1 MRISLN
7 QTHSGPPAHHLKMMK
22 TKKTE
27 WAGVKGSAKK
37 RRPRE
42 VPSLNLPN
50 PRTDVAGVDIGAR
63 EIACCVPAGRAPQQ
77 VRTFATFTADLN
89 AAVQWFVQCRVRSVA
104 MESTGLYWLGL
115 AQLLSEAGIE
125 VILVNAR
132 HVRHLP
138 GRKSDVLDC
147 QWLQYLHSVGLLRGS
162 FRPAD
167 HLCAL
172 RSLTRHRDSLV
183 SQAADQV
190 RHAQKALTQMNL
202 QLHHV
207 IDDLTGATGSAI
219 VEAILAGE
227 RDPLALAKLRNP
239 NIKAS
244 TETVAKSLHGHWREE
259 HLLVLRLAWETHAH
273 YRMQITTLET
283 EIHRR
288 TLQLQKIAGTAD
300 DEQPPAAP
308 EGDHVPAPQVPAP
321 QKRKGGK
328 SKNQPILSESLRASY
343 QRIFGCD
350 LTRIPSINILTVQAL
365 LSEVGPDLS
374 AFPTASAFASWAGL
388 CPGTKISGG
397 RALSTRSRPG
407 KPRIA
412 KMLRQSAL
420 GLHRSASALGERYRR
435 LRTRLGAPKALT
447 AMAHMILRIIY
458 KLVREGLEYDDSIYA
473 KIEAENRKNRV
484 HRLEAN
490 AKNLGYRLLPLDSTC
505 AHNEALAT

>member
-1 MRISLN
+1 
-7 QTHSGPPAHHLKMMK
+7 
-22 TKKTE
+22 
-27 WAGVKGSAKK
+27 
-37 RRPRE
+37 
-42 VPSLNLPN
+42 
-50 PRTDVAGVDIGAR
+50 
-63 EIACCVPAGRAPQQ
+63 
-77 VRTFATFTADLN
+77 
-89 AAVQWFVQCRVRSVA
+89 

-115 AQLLSEAGIE
+115 AQLLSESGIE
-125 VILVNAR
+125 VVLVNAR

-244 TETVAKSLHGHWREE
+244 AENVAKSLHGHWREE

-300 DEQPPAAP
+300 DEQPPAP
-308 EGDHVPAPQVPAP
+308 EGAPVPSPHVPAPK
-321 QKRKGGK
+321 KRKGGK

-350 LTRIPSINILTVQAL
+350 LTLIPSINILTVQAL

-490 AKNLGYRLLPLDSTC
+490 AKKRLFGF
-505 AHNEALAT
+505 